1 MRSMTWH
8 NGQPRA
14 TASTHVSRTHRPDQL
29 SNARP
34 DLRVAVGL
42 QLCNRSMHLLT
53 ISKRYQQPVEILGV
67 GGCTPP
73 RLHHGSPM
81 RMSSASTPA
90 TRSRTLRTCTPRHPP
105 RATSE
110 QAPHLIGPDE
120 QEKRQAVVFEE
131 LQEASGGS
139 GVSGCNCHYAQV
151 EGGVM
156 GQGHELRLK
165 KLQAFAVVGGL
176 GKNA

>member
-1 MRSMTWH
+1 
-8 NGQPRA
+8 
-14 TASTHVSRTHRPDQL
+14 
-29 SNARP
+29 
-34 DLRVAVGL
+34 
-42 QLCNRSMHLLT
+42 
-53 ISKRYQQPVEILGV
+53 
-67 GGCTPP
+67 
-73 RLHHGSPM
+73 M

-139 GVSGCNCHYAQV
+139 GVSGCNRHDAQV
-151 EGGVM
+151 EGGVV